1 MVLNQLERQ
10 ASMDLFNYKNETL
23 FCEELPIPEIAE
35 KIGTPFYLYSKN
47 TLLRH
52 YRKLDES
59 LAGIDHIICYAI
71 KANPTLGICKLFAD
85 AGSGA
90 DVVSGGEL
98 KRALQVGIPPEKIVF
113 NGNGKTAEELRAGL
127 DAGILMFN
135 VDSES
140 ELLILDKIAGEM
152 GRKARISLR
161 VNPDIDPQTHP
172 YISTGLKKNKFG
184 VSIDN
189 ALELYKEAAMMPN
202 TEVIGI
208 HKHIGSQIT
217 KLSPFVDSM
226 ERILALRDDLDRSGI
241 DIKYIDMGGGIGIRY
256 DDEHPP
262 TFEEY
267 VSAVRPL
274 IEDSG
279 RTLIIEPGRVLTG
292 NAGILV
298 TKVLHVKKTPD
309 KNFIV
314 VDAAMNDLVRPSV
327 YDAYHRIIPVKSR
340 PERNGVITADVVGGI
355 CESTDFFAKG
365 RELPAVEP
373 GDLIAIMSAGAYGSA
388 MSSNYNSRPLI
399 AEAMVDGTEL
409 KTIRRR
415 QSYEEMVSLESY

>member
-1 MVLNQLERQ
+1 
-10 ASMDLFNYKNETL
+10 MDLFNYKNETL

-52 YRKLDES
+52 YRKLDEA

-71 KANPTLGICKLFAD
+71 KANPTLAICKLFAD
-85 AGSGA
+85 AGAGA

-98 KRALQVGIPPEKIVF
+98 RRALQVGIPPEKIVF

-127 DAGILMFN
+127 EADILMFN

-140 ELLILDKIAGEM
+140 ELLLLEKMAGEM
-152 GRKARISLR
+152 GRRARVALR

-172 YISTGLKKNKFG
+172 NISTGLKKNKFG

-202 TEVIGI
+202 IEIAGI

-226 ERILALRDDLDRSGI
+226 ERILALRDDLARSGI
-241 DIKYIDMGGGIGIRY
+241 AIRYIDMGGGIGITY

-267 VSAVRPL
+267 VNAVRPL
-274 IEDSG
+274 IEGSG

-292 NAGILV
+292 NAGIVV
-298 TKVLHVKKTPD
+298 TKVLHVKKTPE
-309 KNFIV
+309 KNFVV
-314 VDAAMNDLVRPSV
+314 VDAAMNDLLRPSM
-327 YDAYHRIIPVKSR
+327 YNAYHRIIPVKSR
-340 PERNGVITADVVGGI
+340 SEQNGTITADVVGGI

-373 GDLIAIMSAGAYGSA
+373 GELVAIMSAGAYGSA

-399 AEAMVDGTEL
+399 AEVMVDGAEF

-415 QSYEEMVSLESY
+415 QSYEEMVSLESI